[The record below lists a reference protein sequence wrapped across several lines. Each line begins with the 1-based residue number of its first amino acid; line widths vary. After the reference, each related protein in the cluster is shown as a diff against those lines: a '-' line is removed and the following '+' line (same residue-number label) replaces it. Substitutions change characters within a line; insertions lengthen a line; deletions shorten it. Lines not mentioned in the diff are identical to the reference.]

1 MYTTTITTMGT
12 AQINITDSIIEVK
25 TADTTVTFSICASI
39 APLKRKKP
47 LVAPIRINLQA
58 FIIEAAPKRIRP
70 KIAAIPTAPTAPT
83 APTVPTA
90 TNTPSVELNSYT
102 PAEVDAMD
110 DYELAKEFIRI
121 TGCYELSCTH
131 CKGARPIVPFWM
143 ASIRKRCMKKSGLC
157 ASMAVPLTCDAQQS
171 RNASCNPINNPIY
184 SKLRS
189 NKINNE
195 DKIAAI
201 KLREESLD
209 AIGLAGCPYRYKA
222 D

>member
-25 TADTTVTFSICASI
+25 TADKTVTFSICASI
-39 APLKRKKP
+39 AP

-189 NKINNE
+189 NKLRSNKINNE